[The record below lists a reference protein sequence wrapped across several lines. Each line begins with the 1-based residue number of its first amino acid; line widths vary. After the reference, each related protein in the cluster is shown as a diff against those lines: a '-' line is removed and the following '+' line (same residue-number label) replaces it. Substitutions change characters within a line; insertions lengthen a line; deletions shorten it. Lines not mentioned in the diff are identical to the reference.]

1 MQYKIDP
8 DDIPTSAGAYAL
20 SIELVQPVRLARFP
34 DTALSAG
41 TYVYC
46 GSAYGPGG
54 LRARVARHL
63 RHEKPMRWHVDYLTR
78 SGSVRAVLALP
89 EGSECALLSSILT
102 HPGATVP
109 IRGFGS
115 SDCRRC
121 PAHLAAV
128 PGNFD
133 LECVTQEEMQ

>member
-1 MQYKIDP
+1 M
-8 DDIPTSAGAYAL
+8 
-20 SIELVQPVRLARFP
+20 RLARFP
-34 DTALSAG
+34 DAALSAG

-63 RHEKPMRWHVDYLTR
+63 RREKPMRWHVDYLTR

-89 EGSECALLSSILT
+89 GGSECALLSSILT

-128 PGNFD
+128 PENFD
-133 LECVTQEEMQ
+133 LACVTQEAMQ